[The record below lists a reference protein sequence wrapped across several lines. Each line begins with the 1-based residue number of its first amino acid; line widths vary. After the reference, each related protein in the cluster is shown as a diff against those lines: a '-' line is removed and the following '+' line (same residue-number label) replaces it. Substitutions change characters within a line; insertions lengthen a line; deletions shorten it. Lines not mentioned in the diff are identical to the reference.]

1 MPARMGERARILVVD
16 DDPIATKNLRR
27 ILTHDGHSV
36 TVSQSG
42 GAAIAEL
49 ESGHFDLVLTD
60 LVMDEIDGLDVLDR
74 AKAVDP
80 ETEVIVITGHASV
93 DTAISAMSR
102 HAFHYLQKPLRTEEV
117 RHLVERAL
125 EKRSLSAE
133 VTTLRRIVDSA
144 DLGIIGN
151 SPKII
156 ALRQLIRHISRG
168 EANVLITGKS
178 GTGKELVASAI
189 HKLSARAARR
199 FLAVNCASFTE
210 ELLANELFGHEAGA
224 FTGANRAKA
233 GLLEA
238 ADGGTVFFDE
248 VGDMSL
254 AMQAKLLRAIQER
267 QLLRVGGSTPISID
281 IRIIAATNKDLKK
294 AMHIGSF
301 REDLYFRLN
310 VVPVQL
316 PTLAER
322 RDDIPLLARHFLDRF
337 NETAPRPIAGFS
349 DPAMKVLT
357 SYDYPGN
364 VRELENLVARSASLA
379 RGEMIEVRDLP
390 EDLLELETFTF
401 EEPVT
406 QFKSLAEIELEYI
419 RWVLA
424 RCDNNKSRAAEILG
438 INRVSLYR
446 KLRKSQL
453 QED

>member
-1 MPARMGERARILVVD
+1 
-16 DDPIATKNLRR
+16 
-27 ILTHDGHSV
+27 
-36 TVSQSG
+36 
-42 GAAIAEL
+42 
-49 ESGHFDLVLTD
+49 
-60 LVMDEIDGLDVLDR
+60 
-74 AKAVDP
+74 
-80 ETEVIVITGHASV
+80 
-93 DTAISAMSR
+93 
-102 HAFHYLQKPLRTEEV
+102 V

-168 EANVLITGKS
+168 EANVLVTGKS

-401 EEPVT
+401 EEPAT

>member
-1 MPARMGERARILVVD
+1 MGDRARILVVD
-16 DDPIATKNLRR
+16 DDAIAAKNLRR
-27 ILTHDGHSV
+27 ILTHDGHHV
-36 TVSQSG
+36 TVSANG
-42 GAAIAEL
+42 GEAVAEL
-49 ESGHFDLVLTD
+49 EASHFDLVLTD
-60 LVMDEIDGLDVLDR
+60 LVMEEIDGLDVLDR
-74 AKAVDP
+74 AKAIDP
-80 ETEVIVITGHASV
+80 DTEVIVITGHASV
-93 DTAISAMSR
+93 DSAIAAMSR
-102 HAFHYLQKPLRTEEV
+102 HAFHYIEKPLRTEEV
-117 RHLVERAL
+117 RHLVARAL
-125 EKRSLSAE
+125 EKRKLSTE
-133 VTTLRRIVDSA
+133 VSTLRRIVDSA
-144 DLGIIGN
+144 DLGIIG
-151 SPKII
+151 SSAKII
-156 ALRQLIRHISRG
+156 ALRQLIRHISQG

-189 HKLSARAARR
+189 HKLSNRAARR

-233 GLLEA
+233 GLLEV

-267 QLLRVGGSTPISID
+267 QLFRVGGSTPISID

-294 AMHIGSF
+294 AMHIGTF

-310 VVPVQL
+310 VVPVHL

-322 RDDIPLLARHFLDRF
+322 RDDIPVLARHFLDRF
-337 NETAPRPIAGFS
+337 NDTAPRPIAGFS
-349 DPAMKVLT
+349 DAAMKVLT

-364 VRELENLVARSASLA
+364 VRELENIVARSASLA

-401 EEPVT
+401 QEPAT
-406 QFKSLAEIELEYI
+406 RLKSLAEVELDYI
-419 RWVLA
+419 YWVLA

-446 KLRKSQL
+446 KLRKSQF
-453 QED
+453 QDD